1 VILKEIKKP
10 LNWQEQ
16 DLKIITLFE
25 LKYLLY
31 QFNNKKTMLRK
42 FAKV

>member
-25 LKYLLY
+25 LKYLLN
-31 QFNNKKTMLRK
+31 QFKNKQAILR
-42 FAKV
+42 